1 MTGIA
6 VKTEANNDAHMAK
19 DGSLFFSTEA
29 GRMCETLREP
39 VKVLKSLSEQ
49 STNKQYKF
57 KRLYRNLYNP
67 EFYFLAYKN
76 ISQSQGSMTPGVDG
90 NSLDGMSEK
99 RINELIESLKN
110 YSYQPNPARRVYIE
124 KKNSTK
130 KRPLGIPSTEDKL
143 VQEVVRMI
151 LESIYE
157 PTFSKSSHG
166 FRPKRSCHT
175 ALQQIQRQFTGV
187 AWFVEGDIHACFD
200 SFDHHVMIDLLRKR
214 IEDENFIALMWKM
227 MRAGYMEQ
235 WVYHCT
241 YSGTPQGS
249 GVSPIL
255 ANIYLSQ
262 MDDFAEALKS
272 SFDKGNCETNHAYGR
287 AASKLFY
294 TRQRNRKNWQNWGK
308 EERRNALK
316 LQKSAVAKLH
326 EVPSMTAC
334 NQNYKRLFYCRYA
347 DDFLIGVIGSQED
360 ALAIKEQFKE
370 FLGKALHLEMSD
382 EKTKITHGTDKARF
396 LGYDITTSKNS
407 ALMYDKKHQLRKT
420 HTGVIKLYAPRDKW
434 QRKLM
439 EYGALSIRY
448 GEDGKEIWDSKHRGN
463 MVHMTDVEI
472 VSTVNAEIRGM
483 YNYYSIANNAT
494 VIKNF
499 AFILE
504 YSMHKTFGL
513 KYRKSVYKIQR
524 KFRKNGIFCV
534 PYNAKTGLKYCEFY
548 HDGFKHKKDTCRF
561 NPDLLPP
568 YVKYDHPNYLR
579 TRIKNGICELCGC
592 TTKDIRMH
600 HVKKLKDLKPDSE
613 WDRVM
618 LAKRRKTLA
627 VCPDCFAKIVEN

>member
-1 MTGIA
+1 M
-6 VKTEANNDAHMAK
+6 
-19 DGSLFFSTEA
+19 
-29 GRMCETLREP
+29 REP

-49 STNKQYKF
+49 VTNKQYKF

-76 ISQSQGSMTPGVDG
+76 ISQSQGSMTAGVDG
-90 NSLDGMSEK
+90 KSLDGMSEK
-99 RINELIESLKN
+99 RINELIDSLKDF
-110 YSYQPNPARRVYIE
+110 SYQPNPARRVCIE

-175 ALQQIQRQFTGV
+175 ALQQIQKQFTGV

-200 SFDHHVMIDLLRKR
+200 SFDHHVLIAILRER

-227 MRAGYMEQ
+227 LKAGYMEQ
-235 WVYHCT
+235 WIYHCA

-255 ANIYLSQ
+255 ANIYLSK
-262 MDDFAEALKS
+262 MDDFAESLKNT
-272 SFDKGNCETNHAYGR
+272 FDRGNCETNRAYGR

-294 TRQRNRKNWQNWGK
+294 IRQRNRKNWQSWGK
-308 EERRNALK
+308 EERRDALK
-316 LQKSAVAKLH
+316 LQKAAIAKLH
-326 EVPSMTAC
+326 DVPSMTAS

-347 DDFLIGVIGSQED
+347 DDFLIGVIGSHED
-360 ALAIKEQFKE
+360 AQQIKEQFKV
-370 FLGKALHLEMSD
+370 FLEATLHLEMSD
-382 EKTKITHGTDKARF
+382 AKTKITHGTDKARF

-420 HTGVIKLYAPRDKW
+420 HTGVIKLYVPKDKW
-434 QRKLM
+434 QGKLM
-439 EYGALSIRY
+439 EYGALGIRC

-483 YNYYSIANNAT
+483 YNYYSMANNAT

-504 YSMHKTFGL
+504 YSMYKTFGL

-524 KFRKNGIFCV
+524 KYRRNGIFSV
-534 PYNAKTGLKYCEFY
+534 PYNTKAGLKYCEFY
-548 HDGFKHKKDTCRF
+548 HDGFKCKTEVCRF
-561 NPDLLPP
+561 DPDLLPP
-568 YVKYDHPNYLR
+568 YVKYDNPNYLR
-579 TRIKNGICELCGC
+579 TRIKNGVCELCGGA
-592 TTKDIRMH
+592 TNDIRMH
-600 HVKKLKDLKPDSE
+600 HVRKLKDLKPDSE
-613 WDRVM
+613 WNRIM
-618 LAKRRKTLA
+618 LAKCRKTLA
-627 VCPDCFAKIVEN
+627 VCPDCFAKIIEN